1 MLRSED
7 NENTRSTARGLLIL
21 AAIILFAR
29 IYYVIYQNR
38 HFRKNVILHHEAA
51 WTLQDVEI
59 AEMPLF
65 FSMFILVLAGM
76 PLLR

>member
-1 MLRSED
+1 MLKHED
-7 NENTRSTARGLLIL
+7 TRSTARGLLIL
-21 AAIILFAR
+21 VAIILFAR

-38 HFRKNVILHHEAA
+38 YFRKNVLLHQEAT
-51 WTLQDVEI
+51 WTLQGVEI
-59 AEMPLF
+59 TELPLF